1 MSMINYE
8 NIMMALNV
16 AMVGAVF
23 IGTLRQNVEQQKA
36 SNEKPL
42 NIIDEVKDAAETA
55 VRYAEQ
61 LYKVDSTIDRKAIA
75 TEYAVN
81 IIKTLGFEITPRVAE
96 IINGAIEAAVL
107 LLPPTKK
114 GQQTQDNGSGNIT
127 VNGNLTVK
135 AEG

>member
-1 MSMINYE
+1 MTINYE

-23 IGTLRQNVEQQKA
+23 VGTLRKNIEQQKA

-42 NIIDEVKDAAETA
+42 NIVEEAKNAAETA

-75 TEYAVN
+75 TQYAVN
-81 IIKTLGFEITPRVAE
+81 IIKALGFEITPRVAE

-114 GQQTQDNGSGNIT
+114 PENTQNN
-127 VNGNLTVK
+127 TVK